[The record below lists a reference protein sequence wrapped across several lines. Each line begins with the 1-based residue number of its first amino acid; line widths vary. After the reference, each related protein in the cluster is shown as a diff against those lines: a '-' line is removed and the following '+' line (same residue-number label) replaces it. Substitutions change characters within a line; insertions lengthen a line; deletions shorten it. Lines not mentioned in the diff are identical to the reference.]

1 MKALL
6 FAAGLGTRLYPLTKD
21 KPKAL
26 APFANT
32 TLLAYN
38 LKYLASQGIDSF
50 IINTHHFADKIEK
63 YLQENNYFGLDIYI
77 SYEKD
82 LLDTAGGLANVRNK
96 LKNEEQILLFNVDVI
111 SEINILKMYDYH
123 CTENAKITL
132 ATRNR
137 LTSRYLLFDNSK
149 RMIGWK
155 NENTGEVISFG
166 DISGSF
172 KQAFSGISI
181 IDTNILHE
189 LGEVKKKSIIDFYL
203 EICKKIKISFFEH
216 NDEFWFDCGT
226 IEKLKTAEKYLIENK
241 KIELN

>member
-1 MKALL
+1 MKAML

-38 LKYLASQGIDSF
+38 LKYLASQGINSF
-50 IINTHHFADKIEK
+50 IINTHHFADKVDK
-63 YLQENNYFGLDIYI
+63 YLQINDYFGLDIFI

-82 LLDTAGGLANVRNK
+82 LLDTAGGLTKVRNK
-96 LKNEEQILLFNVDVI
+96 LKKNEEILLFNVDVI
-111 SEINILKMYDYH
+111 SDINIQEMYNYH
-123 CTENAKITL
+123 CKENAKITL

-137 LTSRYLLFDNSK
+137 ETSRYLLFDNSK

-155 NENTGEVISFG
+155 NESTGEIISCG
-166 DISGSF
+166 NNSNII

-181 IDTNILHE
+181 INTNILHE
-189 LGEVKKKSIIDFYL
+189 LGEVEKKSIIAFYL
-203 EICKKIKISFFEH
+203 DMCKKYKISSFEH
-216 NDEFWFDCGT
+216 TDDYWFDCGT
-226 IEKLKTAEKYLIENK
+226 LNKLKTAEEYLCNK
-241 KIELN
+241 